1 MCMTEIKKTLR
12 WQGWRL
18 DLLMLIGIVT
28 LGAVLYAQTLTVPMY
43 LDDSAQI
50 IYNSDVLN
58 LTSALDY
65 LFTSARGLITLT
77 FALNYYF
84 GGAEVAGYHL
94 VNIVIHLITACLVY
108 LLLKRVFPT
117 RLLLACGGALL
128 FVAHPLQ
135 TQAVTYIVQRATCLA
150 GLFFFLAL
158 YLYVRAREAED
169 KEKVSHWVYYVTA
182 LICGAVA
189 VLVKQN
195 TAVLPVALILFD
207 RYFLP
212 PGRLSSWRR
221 LLLYVAPFALAPL
234 WSGVSSLLVPFLS
247 PEGIDN
253 VGSVAKLVHL
263 EHLSPLN
270 YLVTEF
276 SVIWLYL
283 RLLFLPY
290 GQALDYDL
298 PIVASLWSW
307 GSAIALFGI
316 VVLLAAAFRW
326 RDKWPVISAGIL
338 WFFLGLAVES
348 TIIPLDPVFEHRLY
362 IPMFGFALVV
372 MGMCCYLS
380 RRGAITVI
388 VLITSALSVLTW
400 QRNALWNDPLAF
412 QEENLRQAPRNERV
426 HLTLGNIYLKEGRLA
441 DAERSYQQA
450 LAINPAYVDVYVS
463 FSKVYTTQYK
473 YREAVDLLKE
483 GLRRTPQDYRLY
495 NNLAFCYTALGDYR
509 EAAAVLQQAL
519 RLQPESPELHFN
531 LGVAYQRQGLLEQA
545 IPEFRRAISLRFDVP
560 MSYYFNL
567 GMALL
572 SHGAAGEALPV
583 FQVCYRQ
590 NPNNPN
596 VLYNLVIVY
605 RELGDLAS
613 ASRFT
618 EQLQRINPGMAR
630 RLTLR
635 EKQGNN

>member
-1 MCMTEIKKTLR
+1 M
-12 WQGWRL
+12 
-18 DLLMLIGIVT
+18 IGIVA
-28 LGAVLYAQTLTVPMY
+28 LGVILYAHTLTVPMY

-50 IYNSDVLN
+50 VNNSDVLN
-58 LTSALDY
+58 LPVALDN
-65 LFTSARGLITLT
+65 LFTSSRGLITLT

-108 LLLKRVFPT
+108 LLLKRVFRS
-117 RLLLACGGALL
+117 RLLFACGGALI
-128 FVAHPLQ
+128 FVTHPLQ

-150 GLFFFLAL
+150 GMFFFLAL
-158 YLYVRAREAED
+158 YLYVLARESAD
-169 KEKVSHWVYYVTA
+169 GAKTRHWLFYAMA
-182 LICGAVA
+182 LLCGALA
-189 VLVKQN
+189 VLIKQN
-195 TAVLPVALILFD
+195 TAVLPVALLLFD

-212 PGRLSSWRR
+212 PGRLPSWRR
-221 LLLYVAPFALAPL
+221 LLLYVAPFAVAPL
-234 WSGVSSLLVPFLS
+234 WSGASSLLVPLFS

-253 VGSVAKLVHL
+253 VGSVANLVQL

-307 GSAIALFGI
+307 SSAIALLGI
-316 VVLLAAAFRW
+316 VLLLAAAIRL
-326 RDKWPVISAGIL
+326 RHKWPVVSAGIF

-372 MGMCCYLS
+372 MGGFSCLP
-380 RRGAITVI
+380 RRGAVTAI
-388 VLITSALSVLTW
+388 VLLTGVLAVLTW

-412 QEENLRQAPRNERV
+412 QEDNLRQAPRNERV
-426 HLTLGNIYLKEGRLA
+426 HLTLGNIYLKAGRLA
-441 DAERSYQQA
+441 EAERSYQQA
-450 LAINPAYVDVYVS
+450 LAINPAYADVYVS
-463 FSKVYTTQYK
+463 LSKVYTTQYR

-483 GLRRTPQDYRLY
+483 GLRHNFLDYRLY
-495 NNLAFCYTALGDYR
+495 NNLAFSYNALGDFR
-509 EAAAVLQQAL
+509 GAAEVLQQAL
-519 RLQPESPELHFN
+519 QLQPDSPDLHFN
-531 LGVAYQRQGLLEQA
+531 LGVAYQRQGLLAQA

-572 SHGAAGEALPV
+572 SHGEPGEALPV
-583 FQVCYRQ
+583 FQECYRQ
-590 NPNNPN
+590 SPNSAT
-596 VLYNLVIVY
+596 VLYNLAIVY
-605 RELGDLAS
+605 QELGDLA
-613 ASRFT
+613 
-618 EQLQRINPGMAR
+618 MAR
-630 RLTLR
+630 NFAEHLRRVDPRMAQRLSSRGL
-635 EKQGNN
+635 N